1 MDEGASKPAGDGVT
15 MAARH
20 ALGWLVLGNAV
31 GLWLALLLLWPALQ
45 VGEWTYG
52 RWVPVHLNVQL
63 YGWTALPLVAWLLHI
78 YEVDRSGKA
87 AAWAPAAVWA
97 WSAALALGTL
107 HWLDG
112 TTSGK
117 IFLDWQGGALWGFVA
132 AMVMLWLVL
141 AAAWRERDAGWSP
154 GRRTLARIGLLGL
167 AAVPV
172 AMVYAASPA
181 VYPPVDATTGGPT
194 GSSLLGSALVVVTLM
209 MLLPRAG
216 AATGQ
221 GRAGW
226 GLWMYLANCWL
237 IFGAAE
243 WIGGTHW
250 QFHQI
255 GAMLLLLPWAV
266 LVPWDWAGFGWPAGT
281 RVWRLA
287 VFGWWGLLVLSGVA
301 MYLPGL
307 LDRLKFTHGLVGHSH
322 LAMAGFTTSFCA
334 LLLVAVTGRPLGRWR
349 SVAAWHGAV
358 LVMIGVLAA
367 MGWREGG
374 EYSWMELAPVWR
386 SVGLHLRATCGAVML
401 AGSIVWLRTWR
412 LT

>member
-1 MDEGASKPAGDGVT
+1 

-20 ALGWLVLGNAV
+20 ALAWLVFGNAV

-78 YEVDRSGKA
+78 YEVDRSSKA

-112 TTSGK
+112 NTSGK

-141 AAAWRERDAGWSP
+141 AVAWRERAAGWSP

-194 GSSLLGSALVVVTLM
+194 GSSLLGSTLVVVTLM

-216 AATGQ
+216 AATGT
-221 GRAGW
+221 GRTGRRVW
-226 GLWMYLANCWL
+226 TYLTTCWL
-237 IFGAAE
+237 VFMAAE
-243 WIGGTHW
+243 SIGGTHR

-266 LVPWDWAGFGWPAGT
+266 LVPWDWSAFGWPAGT
-281 RVWRLA
+281 RGWRLA
-287 VFGWWGLLVLSGVA
+287 LFGWWGLLVLSGVA

-307 LDRLKFTHGLVGHSH
+307 LDRVKFTQGLVGHSH

-334 LLLVAVTGRPLGRWR
+334 LVLVAVTGRPLGGWR
-349 SVAAWHGAV
+349 SVVAWHGAV
-358 LVMIGVLAA
+358 LVMIAVLAA

-374 EYSWMELAPVWR
+374 DFSWMTLSPVWR
-386 SVGLHLRATCGAVML
+386 IAGLHLRAACGAVML
-401 AGSIVWLRTWR
+401 VVSIVWIKNWR
-412 LT
+412 LA